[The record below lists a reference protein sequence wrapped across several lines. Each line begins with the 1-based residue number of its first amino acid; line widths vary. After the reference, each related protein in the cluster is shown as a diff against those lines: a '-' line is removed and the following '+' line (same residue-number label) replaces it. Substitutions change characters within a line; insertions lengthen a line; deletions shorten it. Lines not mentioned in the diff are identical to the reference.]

1 MRMDL
6 PQMKI
11 LIVEDDKSTMTLIQ
25 HFLRDSGHEIVAC
38 RNGEEGLKLVR
49 ETTPDLAMIDGLIP
63 GIHGFELCRAIKDDP
78 ALPKKPKVILM
89 SSVYRKMKYR
99 SEAAEYKA
107 DAFLVKPFEKAQLLA
122 AIDSLFTKS
131 PGT

>member
-1 MRMDL
+1 
-6 PQMKI
+6 MKI
-11 LIVEDDKSTMTLIQ
+11 LIVEDDKSTLTLIQ
-25 HFLRDSGHEIVAC
+25 HFLRDAGHEIVTC

-63 GIHGFELCRAIKDDP
+63 GIHGFELCKTIKEDP

-99 SEAAEYKA
+99 SEVAEYKA
-107 DAFLVKPFEKAQLLA
+107 DAFLVKPFEKEDLIET
-122 AIDSLFTKS
+122 IDSLFTKA
-131 PGT
+131 PGR